1 MVRNEQLIICKSQ
14 CCWQQILITFFVLIG
29 TLGAGDIIT
38 PNGVV
43 SGSESASKVASIGE
57 YEKLESS

>member
-1 MVRNEQLIICKSQ
+1 MNSSLFVKVNTVGNRFVILII
-14 CCWQQILITFFVLIG
+14 FFVLIG